1 MVIIEFL
8 FTPHPENV
16 DVRSRENTTRR
27 FGNVYLSKSVGDT
40 TSLELGVYA
49 QTVIKGFDE
58 KRPGTLSSAVWILTN
73 CFMLTNVKR
82 SECVYRVYVCR
93 YVVYMRGDE

>member
-58 KRPGTLSSAVWILTN
+58 KRPGTVVRGMDSNELFYAN
-73 CFMLTNVKR
+73 KR
-82 SECVYRVYVCR
+82 EALGVCIQS
-93 YVVYMRGDE
+93 VCM